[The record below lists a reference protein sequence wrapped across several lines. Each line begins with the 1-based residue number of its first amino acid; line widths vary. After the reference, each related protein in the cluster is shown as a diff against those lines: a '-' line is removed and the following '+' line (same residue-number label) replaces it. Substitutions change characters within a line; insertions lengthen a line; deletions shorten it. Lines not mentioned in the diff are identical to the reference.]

1 MRFLSYHKY
10 RAFELNI
17 VHILTFLLPTHVSFY
32 FLGNC
37 MSISAQ
43 EVQFL
48 DHAQVFT

>member
-1 MRFLSYHKY
+1 MRLLSYHKY

-17 VHILTFLLPTHVSFY
+17 VHILFRIAYTFILFFSWKLYAIQCT
-32 FLGNC
+32 
-37 MSISAQ
+37 Q